1 MSCRLSSNH
10 ELFCSYFKNRT
21 VLRAISQNID
31 PIQQKLTTKRE
42 QKRKELEMEEQMVRQ
57 ITKRA
62 MAATSARDTFVKG
75 TLNFE

>member
-1 MSCRLSSNH
+1 M
-10 ELFCSYFKNRT
+10 
-21 VLRAISQNID
+21 D

-75 TLNFE
+75 TLNFEKISA